1 MSVAKW
7 QFAVKFEFKGLHSDL
22 RQLVIMSPATQTK
35 KHFYLEKTFGN
46 GGFRH
51 IEIPEHFLILMSL

>member
-35 KHFYLEKTFGN
+35 KLTFIVKVA
-46 GGFRH
+46 H
-51 IEIPEHFLILMSL
+51 T